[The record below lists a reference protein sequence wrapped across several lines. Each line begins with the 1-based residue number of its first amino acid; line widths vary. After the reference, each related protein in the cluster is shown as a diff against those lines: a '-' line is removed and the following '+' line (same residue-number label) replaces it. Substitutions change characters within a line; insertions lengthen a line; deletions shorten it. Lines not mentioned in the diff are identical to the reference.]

1 MCIRFNYPE
10 SLLCNTSLQNLA
22 IWGKKANQYSV
33 SLVPFISLFRFRLED
48 VGVRV
53 QVPLFGS
60 GLGCVY
66 HALDIRYACFHC
78 CLCRGFQKHLAQF
91 AAVFWIIQAN
101 VSVDLPTKPI
111 GKLQHLCCPVFHV
124 SSYSLEG
131 FHFFQSQIVAS
142 SFEYLVHILFS

>member
-1 MCIRFNYPE
+1 MF
-10 SLLCNTSLQNLA
+10 L
-22 IWGKKANQYSV
+22 
-33 SLVPFISLFRFRLED
+33 LVPNSPLPLLGQSTRSLSVFSVTSSVHFFVQVQARRCWGLGSGSFVQFGFRLCIPCT
-48 VGVRV
+48 RY
-53 QVPLFGS
+53 QICMFPLLSLSWPF
-60 GLGCVY
+60 L
-66 HALDIRYACFHC
+66 H
-78 CLCRGFQKHLAQF
+78 FQKHLAQF

-111 GKLQHLCCPVFHV
+111 GKLQHLCCHVLHV